1 MTQKPLMDRVRGCMV
16 GAVLGD
22 CLGAPVEC
30 KYWFGIEKRSVRKHF
45 EAYQEKGSEPGANKD
60 PHLMKYTDDTAMARQ
75 VALSL
80 IDKKCLDT
88 PDMAKRFVEA
98 HKNEP
103 WRGYGQSVGEV
114 FNKLDQTNFT
124 SEEEVFL
131 PASEQFNGD
140 GSYGNGA
147 AMRVHPIGLL
157 GRDMSEVEIM
167 AEKQAKLTHA
177 HDDGI
182 MGGILQ
188 AAGNDTI

>member
-1 MTQKPLMDRVRGCMV
+1 MTTKILLDNVRGCMV

-30 KYWFGIEKRSVRKHF
+30 KYWSGIETRSVKKHF
-45 EAYQEKGSEPGANKD
+45 DTYKQNGSERGVISD
-60 PHLMKYTDDTAMARQ
+60 ECLMKYTDDTAMARQ
-75 VALSL
+75 VVLSL
-80 IDKKCLDT
+80 INKNGLDA

-98 HKNEP
+98 YKDEP

-114 FNKLDQTNFT
+114 FNKLGQTNFT
-124 SEEEVFL
+124 SEANVFL

-157 GRDMSEVEIM
+157 GKDMLEVEMM

-182 MGGILQ
+182 MGSILQ
-188 AAGNDTI
+188 ATGK